1 MNLILDLKINQFYQ
15 YHQVNKLK
23 HVIFLMII
31 DYQLNDIDVNVYKVN
46 IFYGVNV
53 DMEY

>member
-1 MNLILDLKINQFYQ
+1 MDNNQNRILRYFYLMNLILDLKINQFYQ

-31 DYQLNDIDVNVYKVN
+31 DYQLNDIDVNV
-46 IFYGVNV
+46 
-53 DMEY
+53 